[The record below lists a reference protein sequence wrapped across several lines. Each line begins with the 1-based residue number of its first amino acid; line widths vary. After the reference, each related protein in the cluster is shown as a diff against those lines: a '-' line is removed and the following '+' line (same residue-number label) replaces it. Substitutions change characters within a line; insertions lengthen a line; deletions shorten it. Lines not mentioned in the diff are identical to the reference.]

1 MLAGADYVVM
11 GAGIP
16 MEIPGI
22 LDDLSEGKPCKLV
35 IDCEGAP
42 SDEQQ
47 ESQLRA
53 ERFAAHRPR
62 PLRHR
67 PPPRAEA
74 RVRSSSRNLRHRS
87 QAYPFSAEEFW
98 GAAGKPEL
106 ATQIQLKRPN
116 FLPIVSSV
124 LLAQAS
130 SAVLAADPDPCP
142 GHSPIPAHQA
152 MLKRARGKGP
162 TKGIQGFVIELPTA
176 GGHNAPPRG
185 FRCRLPPRR
194 RQAPRRLR
202 CG

>member
-1 MLAGADYVVM
+1 
-11 GAGIP
+11 

-42 SDEQQ
+42 SDQQQ

-53 ERFAAHRPR
+53 ERFAVHRPR

-74 RVRSSSRNLRHRS
+74 CVRSSSRNSRHRS

-130 SAVLAADPDPCP
+130 SAVLAADPDP
-142 GHSPIPAHQA
+142 SPAIHPSLHHTRRC
-152 MLKRARGKGP
+152 LSVRAAR
-162 TKGIQGFVIELPTA
+162 
-176 GGHNAPPRG
+176 APPRG
-185 FRCRLPPRR
+185 SRVSSSSC
-194 RQAPRRLR
+194 RRLEGTTR
-202 CG
+202 RHVGSGAACPPDAAKRHGDFGAADTLA